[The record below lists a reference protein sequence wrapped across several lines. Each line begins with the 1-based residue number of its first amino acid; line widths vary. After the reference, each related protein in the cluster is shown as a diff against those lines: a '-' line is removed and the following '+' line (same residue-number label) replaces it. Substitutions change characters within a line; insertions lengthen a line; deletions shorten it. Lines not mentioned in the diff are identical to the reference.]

1 MPRQE
6 TVCEQETVSKKGEC
20 ATMKAFQRVTLEELK
35 SNGIPTFN
43 QGEHYIFQ
51 PDTKQ
56 NETIVIDLGNGK
68 YMTVC
73 IMPGADNIDVKFHGK
88 HKSVIHELP
97 NNQSGI
103 HAFYDWK

>member
-1 MPRQE
+1 MLRQE
-6 TVCEQETVSKKGEC
+6 TVSKQETVNKKGEC
-20 ATMKAFQRVTLEELK
+20 ATMKVFQHVSLEELK
-35 SNGIPTFN
+35 ANGLPTFN
-43 QGEHYIFQ
+43 LGEHYVFR

-73 IMPGADNIDVKFHGK
+73 VMPGADNIDVKFHGK
-88 HKSVIHELP
+88 HKCVIHEMP
-97 NNQSGI
+97 NNESGI